1 MDIGYFAEEFP
12 LDEFE
17 TLEKTNRC
25 VFGFLERLFVV
36 LGYEVDMALSDDD
49 RTGIRRITATYRK
62 IDP

>member
-1 MDIGYFAEEFP
+1 MEVGYFAEEFP

-17 TLEKTNRC
+17 TFEKANTC
-25 VFGFLERLFVV
+25 FAGFLERLFVV

-49 RTGIRRITATYRK
+49 RAGIRRITATYRK